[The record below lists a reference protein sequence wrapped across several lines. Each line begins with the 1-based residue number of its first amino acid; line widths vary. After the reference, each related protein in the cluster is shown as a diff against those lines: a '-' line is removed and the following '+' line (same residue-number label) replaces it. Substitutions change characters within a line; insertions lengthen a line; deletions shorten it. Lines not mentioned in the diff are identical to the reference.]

1 VKSPGSDLNH
11 DGAAVDRPHV
21 APEDTGKAPP
31 GARAGGGSRK
41 DRPALGSSVVSGAQL
56 PPACHRQLHDARLKH
71 RRDVKVL
78 KDQSGSDLNHDGTAI
93 HRRHVALEDTRTTK
107 LKHQMEVKERTHH
120 RDPLICA
127 LNQLYRGDQVHEVSG
142 RAGKPRNS
150 HSPDRRNGQSSSPDA
165 RSRHEPAANAIFTNM
180 HQPKPVLGWEDVA
193 GADVEVPHAPMLGWS
208 AVEGQVLRSIQR
220 EREREAG
227 RETERERE
235 REGHTHTHT
244 HTNTHTHT
252 QSVSAAT
259 ENINVVGVHGKT
271 AALTAGRERGNVK
284 IKKIGLGF
292 SFSESM
298 KVLLKPKH
306 AHSKEHQSDST
317 ADAHGSALGPKH
329 KMRHDCAANMVSE
342 QTAEQTVSMAAKR
355 AGTPTQGKITSIKDF
370 SARGGAMGNLSSASQ
385 DVKPD
390 SSIRRRG
397 CFSFACL

>member
-1 VKSPGSDLNH
+1 
-11 DGAAVDRPHV
+11 
-21 APEDTGKAPP
+21 
-31 GARAGGGSRK
+31 
-41 DRPALGSSVVSGAQL
+41 
-56 PPACHRQLHDARLKH
+56 
-71 RRDVKVL
+71 
-78 KDQSGSDLNHDGTAI
+78 
-93 HRRHVALEDTRTTK
+93 
-107 LKHQMEVKERTHH
+107 
-120 RDPLICA
+120 
-127 LNQLYRGDQVHEVSG
+127 
-142 RAGKPRNS
+142 
-150 HSPDRRNGQSSSPDA
+150 
-165 RSRHEPAANAIFTNM
+165 
-180 HQPKPVLGWEDVA
+180 
-193 GADVEVPHAPMLGWS
+193 
-208 AVEGQVLRSIQR
+208 
-220 EREREAG
+220 
-227 RETERERE
+227 
-235 REGHTHTHT
+235 
-244 HTNTHTHT
+244 
-252 QSVSAAT
+252 VSAAT

-271 AALTAGRERGNVK
+271 EALTAGRERGNVK